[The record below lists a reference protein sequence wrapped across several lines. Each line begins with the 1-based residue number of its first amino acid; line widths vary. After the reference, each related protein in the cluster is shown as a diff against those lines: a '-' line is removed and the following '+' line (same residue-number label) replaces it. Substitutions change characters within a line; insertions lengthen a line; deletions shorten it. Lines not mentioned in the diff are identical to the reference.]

1 MAVKT
6 AFHLCAA
13 LACALALA
21 GCRSY
26 EVVQSNI
33 FSDDDGNVVSVSY
46 GRSERVHTNT
56 FQNPTNGKT
65 LEFKTKLVVE
75 VVLPDGDSFTAWQCM
90 NFMQTG
96 TMYRTDNEDWMILVN
111 GFTCRIYRNDDDG
124 KGDYREVY
132 RGVLCETP
140 ERDAKKDDRW
150 RSMKKDSR
158 GRWR

>member
-1 MAVKT
+1 M
-6 AFHLCAA
+6 
-13 LACALALA
+13 LACTLALA

-26 EVVQSNI
+26 DIVQSNI
-33 FSDDDGNVVSVSY
+33 FSDDDGNIVSVSY
-46 GRSERVHTNT
+46 GRSESPHTNT
-56 FQNPTNGKT
+56 FRNPNNGKT

-90 NFMQTG
+90 NFMQSG

-111 GFTCRIYRNDDDG
+111 GFTCRIYKNDDDG

-132 RGVLCETP
+132 RGILCETP
-140 ERDAKKDDRW
+140 ERDVKKDDRW
-150 RSMKKDSR
+150 RLMKKDSE

>member
-33 FSDDDGNVVSVSY
+33 FSDDDGNIVSVSY
-46 GRSERVHTNT
+46 GRSESPHTNT
-56 FQNPTNGKT
+56 FRNPNNGKT

-90 NFMQTG
+90 NFMQSG

-111 GFTCRIYRNDDDG
+111 GFTCRIYKNDDDG

-140 ERDAKKDDRW
+140 ERDVKKDDRW

-158 GRWR
+158 GRWQ